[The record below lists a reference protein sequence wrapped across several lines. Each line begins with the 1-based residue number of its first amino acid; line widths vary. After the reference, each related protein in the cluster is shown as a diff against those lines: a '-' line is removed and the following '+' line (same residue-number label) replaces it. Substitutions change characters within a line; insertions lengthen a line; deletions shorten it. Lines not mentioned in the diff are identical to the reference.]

1 MELRYRREAAV
12 GLFLIAATLL
22 FVLGLMWLRGKS
34 LSRGEVVP
42 VQFSDV
48 VGLKVGDPVR
58 TSGVLVGN
66 VRSILLDRPG
76 RVLVELEL
84 KHRQPPRSDARA
96 TVRSL
101 DFFGARYIDYQPGA
115 AAAPLAEGQAL
126 PGQIESGFGE
136 MAQNLTNQGEQV
148 LRNGEE
154 VLRNA
159 NALVGPENN
168 RQLRAALARAQAL
181 LDQMGG
187 SVGTGTQAGVA
198 TLEELRHVFQRMDL
212 LLADPAAQQSLGNVR
227 DATANLAEVTS
238 TLRHTTGVLD
248 SLLVKVNSG
257 RGTMGQ
263 LVNDTAL
270 LVELRRTNRHLDSL
284 VTDFMAHPKKYINV
298 HVF

>member
-12 GLFLIAATLL
+12 GLFLIVATLV
-22 FVLGLMWLRGKS
+22 FVVGLMWLRGKS
-34 LSRGEVVP
+34 LSRGEVVQ
-42 VQFSDV
+42 VQFTDV

-58 TSGVLVGN
+58 TSGVLVGA
-66 VRSILLDRPG
+66 VKTIRLDRPG
-76 RVLVELEL
+76 RVYVELEL
-84 KHRQPPRSDARA
+84 KHRQPPRSDASA

-101 DFFGARYIDYQPGA
+101 DFFGARYIDYRPGV
-115 AAAPLAEGQAL
+115 AAAPLPDDQAL
-126 PGQIESGFGE
+126 PGAIESGFGE
-136 MAQNLTNQGEQV
+136 MAQTLTNQGEQ
-148 LRNGEE
+148 

-168 RQLRAALARAQAL
+168 RQLRAALLRAQAL
-181 LDQMGG
+181 LDQVGG

-198 TLEELRHVFQRMDL
+198 TLQELRQVLQRMNL
-212 LLADPAAQQSLGNVR
+212 LLADPAAQQSIGNVR

-270 LVELRRTNRHLDSL
+270 LTELRRTNRHLDSL
-284 VTDFMAHPKKYINV
+284 VTDFMANPKKYINV